1 MKVRIPAAMM
11 EPYMAGR
18 PPVPPAPPE
27 AAKPMAMSGDTAV
40 KVTPWMRGRRT
51 PILGPR
57 PADWM
62 MVAMPQVSRS
72 ALMRW
77 TVVAASRFR
86 PWEMTRGTMTAPA

>member
-1 MKVRIPAAMM
+1 
-11 EPYMAGR
+11 MAGR

-27 AAKPMAMSGDTAV
+27 AAMPMAMSGDTAV